1 MQIII
6 MRAII
11 ISLCLYCFCQSAY
24 GQVTRKVAVTDSVPV
39 PAPKQLGEV
48 VIRSS
53 KPLFQQQAGGIVVN
67 VQSSLLTKGS
77 SVLQVLERSPGV
89 VIDPRNNT
97 IALNG
102 KTGITVMLD
111 GKLIRLSIAQV
122 VALLNN
128 MNADNIDKIELL
140 STPPANYDADGNAG
154 LINIVTRKN
163 KQKGTS
169 GSLSMSGGYGKGEKA
184 GLSMNLN
191 YNRSKVNWYGSYAYT
206 HEKTFG
212 EMLAG
217 GTENVLAVGGKTTF
231 SYLGTSKPVANYHNA
246 IAGFNAALSP
256 QITIDGNIS
265 YTNGLNYSHHLNRG
279 TYMMKTDSVLLF
291 NSVINGMSSS
301 QNITSSLSM
310 EKAIG
315 KGEKIGLGLDYII
328 YKSNGNTAVQSSFL
342 DNHGNPAGTTD
353 SLYAPL
359 QRNFA
364 HTNINVKVAKLD
376 YSKQFNPKWKL
387 ESGVK
392 GTYTSNKGMSGIE
405 NLAGD
410 QWINPLQDSGNLLIR
425 ETIAAAYVS
434 MNIQPDSLTSLIV
447 GARYEYSNNGAENE
461 INHSNTLNRNLSKL
475 FPNIFFSRKLN
486 ENAELQLSYTRRI
499 SRPSY
504 NDLASYIT
512 YNDPVSVFTGNPL
525 LKPVLTNNVKFG
537 YNYRTYS
544 LSLLASRDSDPIV
557 QGQVV
562 SGPSKQLVYISPQ
575 NISWQNNIILQAN
588 LPFRISDWWKMS
600 YSLTGGWRKFRLD
613 YTLVPVEKA
622 YYSYT
627 MNYNQSFTL
636 PGLFSLELSGYY
648 NSLSY
653 YGAQEIK
660 GMGTLNAGIKKE
672 LKNNKGSFQLSVAD
686 VFRSLTYRSY
696 IGKLTRDAFDSNV
709 NLRYSSETSRFPVFR
724 LIYSRSFGSNSVK
737 NDRRSESGA
746 KDERQRIGN

>member
-1 MQIII
+1 

-11 ISLCLYCFCQSAY
+11 IYLGLSCFCQHAF
-24 GQVTRKVAVTDSVPV
+24 GQVTEKIVATDSVSV

-48 VIRSS
+48 VIRGS
-53 KPLFQQQAGGIVVN
+53 KPLFQQQAGGMVVN

-102 KTGITVMLD
+102 KTGVTVMLD

-122 VALLNN
+122 VTLLNN
-128 MNADNIDKIELL
+128 MSADNIAQIELL
-140 STPPANYDADGNAG
+140 STPPASYDADGNAG

-169 GSLSMSGGYGKGEKA
+169 SSLSINGGYGKGEKA
-184 GLSMNLN
+184 GVGMTLN
-191 YNRSKVNWYGSYAYT
+191 DNRSKVNWYGSYAYT

-212 EMLAG
+212 EMLAE
-217 GTENVLAVGGKTTF
+217 GTENVLAVGGPTTF
-231 SYLGTSKPVANYHNA
+231 SYLGTSNPLTNYHNA
-246 IAGFNAALSP
+246 IAGFNAVLSP

-265 YTNGLNYSHHLNRG
+265 YTHNRNYSQHLNRG
-279 TYMMKTDSVLLF
+279 TYLMKPDSVLLF
-291 NSVINGMSSS
+291 NSAIDGISSG
-301 QNITSSLSM
+301 QNMTGSLNM
-310 EKAIG
+310 EKKIG
-315 KGEKIGLGLDYII
+315 KGEQIGLGLDYLI
-328 YKSNGNTAVQSSFL
+328 YKSNGNTAVQSSFV

-353 SLYAPL
+353 SLYAPF

-364 HTNINVKVAKLD
+364 HTDIHVKVAKLD
-376 YSKQFNPKWKL
+376 YSKQYNPNWKL

-392 GTYTSNKGMSGIE
+392 GTYSSNKGMSGIE
-405 NLAGD
+405 NLVGD
-410 QWINPLQDSGNLLIR
+410 QWVSPLQASGNLLIR
-425 ETIAAAYVS
+425 ETIAAAYASVS
-434 MNIQPDSLTSLIV
+434 LQLDTLTSLIM
-447 GARYEYSNNGAENE
+447 GARYEYSNNRAENE
-461 INHSNTLNRNLSKL
+461 SDHSSTLNRNLSKL
-475 FPNIFFSRKLN
+475 FPNIFLSRKLN
-486 ENAELQLSYTRRI
+486 SDAELQLSYTKRI

-504 NDLASYIT
+504 NDLVSYIT

-525 LKPVLTNNVKFG
+525 LKPVLTNNLKFG
-537 YNYRTYS
+537 YNYRAYS
-544 LSLLASRDSDPIV
+544 FSLLASRDSDPIV

-575 NISWQNNIILQAN
+575 NISWQNNFILQAN
-588 LPFRISDWWKMS
+588 LPFRITDWWRMS
-600 YSLTGGWRKFRLD
+600 YSIAGGWKKFKLD

-636 PGLFSLELSGYY
+636 PGLLSLELSGYY

-653 YGAQEIK
+653 YGAQEIR
-660 GMGTLNAGIKKE
+660 GMGTLNMGIKKE

-696 IGKLTRDAFDSNV
+696 IGRLTKDAFDSNV

-724 LIYSRSFGSNSVK
+724 LVYSRSFGSNGLK
-737 NDRRSESGA
+737 NERKPESGA

>member
-1 MQIII
+1 
-6 MRAII
+6 MRVTI
-11 ISLCLYCFCQSAY
+11 ISLCLYCFCQHAF
-24 GQVTRKVAVTDSVPV
+24 GQVKGKVTDSVSV
-39 PAPKQLGEV
+39 PASKQLGEV
-48 VIRSS
+48 VIRGS

-89 VIDPRNNT
+89 LIDPRNNT

-102 KTGITVMLD
+102 KTGVMVMLD
-111 GKLIRLSIAQV
+111 GKLIRLSITQV
-122 VALLNN
+122 VALLND
-128 MNADNIDKIELL
+128 MNADNIAQIELL
-140 STPPANYDADGNAG
+140 STPPANYDAEGNAG

-169 GSLSMSGGYGKGEKA
+169 STLNMSGGYGKGEKV
-184 GLSMNLN
+184 GLSMNIN

-212 EMLAG
+212 EMLAE
-217 GTENVLAVGGKTTF
+217 GTENVLAVGGQTTF

-246 IAGFNAALSP
+246 IAGFNAVLSP

-279 TYMMKTDSVLLF
+279 TYVMKPDSVLLF

-310 EKAIG
+310 EKMIG

-328 YKSNGNTAVQSSFL
+328 YKSNGNTEVQSSFAN
-342 DNHGNPAGTTD
+342 NHGNPAGTTD
-353 SLYAPL
+353 SLYAPF

-364 HTNINVKVAKLD
+364 HTDINVKVAKLD
-376 YSKQFNPKWKL
+376 YSKQFNSEWKL

-405 NLAGD
+405 NLIGD
-410 QWINPLQDSGNLLIR
+410 QWVNPLEDSGNLLIR
-425 ETIAAAYVS
+425 ETIAAAYMSVN
-434 MNIQPDSLTSLIV
+434 MQLDTLTNLIV
-447 GARYEYSNNGAENE
+447 GARYEYSNNLAESE
-461 INHSNTLNRNLSKL
+461 MNHNTTLNRNLSKL

-486 ENAELQLSYTRRI
+486 GNAELQLSYTRRI

-525 LKPVLTNNVKFG
+525 LKPVLTDNLKFG

-544 LSLLASRDSDPIV
+544 FSLLASRDSDPIV

-562 SGPSKQLVYISPQ
+562 SGPSRQLVYISPQ
-575 NISWQNNIILQAN
+575 NVSWQNNIILQAN

-600 YSLTGGWRKFRLD
+600 YSLSGGWRKFRLD

-627 MNYNQSFTL
+627 LNYNQSFTL
-636 PGLFSLELSGYY
+636 PRLFSLELSGYY

-653 YGAQEIK
+653 YGVQEIK
-660 GMGTLNAGIKKE
+660 GMGTLNMGIKKE
-672 LKNNKGSFQLSVAD
+672 LRNNKGSFQLSVAD

-696 IGKLTRDAFDSNV
+696 IGRLTRDAFDSNV

-724 LIYSRSFGSNSVK
+724 LVYSRTFGSNGIK
-737 NDRRSESGA
+737 NERRSEGAA
-746 KDERQRIGN
+746 KDERQRL